1 MLYVNYIPKKNKLI
15 HIYFQVA
22 LGVKNSPDKAGDLRD
37 VGSGL
42 LGWSRVYDFTLMQ
55 RHRLDNG
62 QAPKIPYVSS
72 KNPRNIK
79 KKTEVIP

>member
-1 MLYVNYIPKKNKLI
+1 MVTDGKQTYCSDHCVMYANIKSSCWTSETNIMLYVNYIPKKNKLI

-42 LGWSRVYDFTLMQ
+42 LGWSRV
-55 RHRLDNG
+55 
-62 QAPKIPYVSS
+62 
-72 KNPRNIK
+72 
-79 KKTEVIP
+79 